1 MRLTAVALSLLSLSA
16 LPVTAMACSSCGCT
30 LSSDWVSQ
38 GMSSKPGM
46 SVDLR
51 YDFIDQTAL
60 RSGTRSAM
68 APVVPG
74 ADEVEQRSTNRYT
87 TLTLGYNINKAWG
100 VSLLLPYLDRSHS
113 TIAPGDSDISTSHT
127 RSPGDIKLVGRYQ
140 GFSDDGDTGLLFGVK
155 LPTGRDDFLFN
166 GGPQQGELLDRSLQ
180 PGSGSTD
187 LLLGGFRFGSL
198 NRDWDWY
205 AQALAQAA
213 VRTHDDF
220 RPGNVYTAN
229 GGLRYMSLDRVTPL
243 LQLNALERR
252 ADGGANAD
260 AVNSGGRSLYVSP
273 GISVNL
279 GKNLNVYS
287 FVQAPLYQQVNG
299 LQLAPRWN
307 ASVGLSFS
315 LR

>member
-1 MRLTAVALSLLSLSA
+1 MRLTVTTLSLLSLA
-16 LPVTAMACSSCGCT
+16 LLPASTMACSSCGCT

-38 GMSSKPGM
+38 GINSAPGI

-60 RSGTRSAM
+60 RSGNDSTT

-87 TLTLGYNINKAWG
+87 TATLGYNFNKVWG
-100 VSLLLPYLDRSHS
+100 ASLLLPYIDRSHS
-113 TIAPGDSDISTSHT
+113 TIAPGDSDISTSHS
-127 RSPGDIKLVGRYQ
+127 RSLGDIKVVGHYQ
-140 GFSDDGDTGLLFGVK
+140 GFSDDGDTGVLFGIK
-155 LPTGRDDFLFN
+155 LPTGRDDFQFN
-166 GGPQQGELLDRSLQ
+166 GGPQQGEMLDRSLQ
-180 PGSGSTD
+180 PGTGSTD

-205 AQALAQAA
+205 SQALAQVA
-213 VRTHDDF
+213 VRSHDDF
-220 RPGNVYTAN
+220 RPGNVYTVN
-229 GGLRYMSLDRVTPL
+229 GGLRYMSLGRITPQ

-252 ADGGANAD
+252 NDGGANAD
-260 AVNSGGRSLYVSP
+260 EVNSGGRFLYVSP
-273 GISVNL
+273 GISMSL
-279 GKNLNVYS
+279 GKNMNVYS
-287 FVQAPLYQQVNG
+287 FVQAPLYEHVNG
-299 LQLAPRWN
+299 LQLTPRWN

>member
-1 MRLTAVALSLLSLSA
+1 MRLTAVALGLLSLA
-16 LPVTAMACSSCGCT
+16 VLPVTALACSSCGCT

-38 GMSSKPGM
+38 GMSSKPGL

-60 RSGTRSAM
+60 RSGNQSATEP
-68 APVVPG
+68 AVPG
-74 ADEVEQRSTNRYT
+74 TDEVEQRSTNRYT

-100 VSLLLPYLDRSHS
+100 ISLLLPYIDRSHS

-127 RSPGDIKLVGRYQ
+127 RSPGDLKLVGRYQ
-140 GFSDDGDTGLLFGVK
+140 GFSDDADTGLLFGVK

-166 GGPQQGELLDRSLQ
+166 GGPQQGGLLDRSLQ

-213 VRTHDDF
+213 VRTRDDF

-229 GGLRYMSLDRVTPL
+229 AGLRYMSLGRVTPL

-252 ADGGANAD
+252 ADGGASAD
-260 AVNSGGRSLYVSP
+260 ATNSGGRSLYVSP
-273 GISVNL
+273 GMSVAF
-279 GKNLNVYS
+279 GKNLSVYS
-287 FVQAPLYQQVNG
+287 FVQAPLYQHVNG

-315 LR
+315 MH